1 MNFSGC
7 HNVVQPKKRELSTV
21 SLFGKLREHELELNR
36 LKEQESYEKKVKNIA
51 LKSNAQKKELNEEEE
66 NSYQDGTLNLLT
78 KNFNRFLKKKNRER
92 SQPKRRYNSK
102 LNESS
107 STNFTCFGCGKPGY
121 IKIDCPNNQNKD
133 KKVSRKTEK
142 SRGERAYISWED
154 NDMSSSSDTLAES
167 EEANL
172 YFMVNNEESSCDFV
186 RICSTDLESYDQLL
200 IAFKETHDESNRLVI
215 CNQLKSANNLLEPK
229 VKSSE
234 KELHD
239 DKTKLVNLELMC
251 LHASIKTIKIA
262 KVLEKKVE
270 YLMKTLSKLTMGRTN
285 LETALGSQNVVFS
298 KHGLWYKYG
307 KKNNVKKLSSF
318 FVPTKTKYSFCNSVK
333 PVHLVSCSYR
343 MVIHLGL
350 VVRIE
355 ALKQEGGG
363 VEGMKKVKEESQP
376 KERKKTSYKT
386 VLVEFQKFNRLFYQQ
401 NTKTTKSS
409 LGFRVYKRVKG
420 EKQSHKQFY
429 TSSPLHQELHP
440 IPKNY

>member
-1 MNFSGC
+1 MAEFKLPFAESASINRPLIIGGVNYVFWKIRIKMFMKSIDMGIWDAVVNGPFIPMHVVKEENIKKARPEWSDRC

-172 YFMVNNEESSCDFV
+172 YFIVNNEESSCDFV

-285 LETALGSQNVVFS
+285 LETALGSQNVNG
-298 KHGLWYKYG
+298 H
-307 KKNNVKKLSSF
+307 
-318 FVPTKTKYSFCNSVK
+318 
-333 PVHLVSCSYR
+333 
-343 MVIHLGL
+343 
-350 VVRIE
+350 
-355 ALKQEGGG
+355 
-363 VEGMKKVKEESQP
+363 
-376 KERKKTSYKT
+376 TSRT
-386 VLVEFQKFNRLFYQQ
+386 C
-401 NTKTTKSS
+401 
-409 LGFRVYKRVKG
+409 G
-420 EKQSHKQFY
+420 
-429 TSSPLHQELHP
+429 
-440 IPKNY
+440 